1 MAINTQDLLSR
12 LQPVPKLDLSGFF
25 DDGNASMERQRL
37 KLMREQF
44 EETKRSNAE
53 QAELRRISEAGEM
66 TRARMQDER
75 QRAQQEAQAQAEL
88 VKQKRAA
95 HDDMFK
101 YRDVGDY
108 EGMEG
113 AANRLNELGGLAERT
128 GEDEHGLP
136 TWHVELDA
144 EKYKKEQAA
153 LEAQQAPGETNPYS
167 GDETLK
173 SSLSRLDALGYP
185 GTDRGT
191 LMPPAGIGSSDDLTP
206 EQMARVTGGGS
217 QQRAATDR
225 AVAQPPLEVEA
236 DMGPPAAPGSQPA
249 SPEVPDYTD
258 ATDPAAVL
266 RARVLAR
273 GQQEDYGPPAAPAG
287 AAADDASP
295 IKPEY
300 RQAPPQGL
308 DPLAALRPARLG
320 PVAPDQADIMGG
332 VPKNVIDTGAMNAQA
347 QRRLGPVMAS
357 IEASMPA
364 AYRDAAKSNN
374 AAAAAAG
381 LPVDKTIETAL
392 KLRAPADAAI
402 AREREHEFDLAK
414 EDAKALAARDK
425 PLTRKEEQELVQK
438 GNKRAEVTF
447 TKRKIQDSVATFA
460 IADEVERM
468 LTSGDPLG
476 QDRAVNLLGQLNA
489 QSKQQ
494 SDADANRLTG
504 LDRASL
510 VSKVEQYIHQL
521 TEGGFNDDVKK
532 SMLAFVGSMRER
544 NKKMAF
550 DWYSGTLRQAH
561 SNPDPLVGRGYSE
574 FAEGALSP
582 ELRAQYDK
590 ENPPEVEPDAE
601 PAAGAT
607 PASATVD
614 DGDGNDFEDA
624 VDEAAEAKGLD
635 PDKWRAVMG
644 PESKGDGNAKNPH
657 SSASGIIQ
665 MVDEVAREY
674 VNPRTGKKFAN
685 AAELRGLPREE
696 QAPIAAEYLH
706 NKGLTA
712 DSPQEDYDLA
722 VAAPAFVGKSAN
734 RDAVVYPKGSDKH
747 EANKPWQPKDG
758 GDITVGSILDFY
770 ARNREGD
777 GTAEKPANSKPA
789 AGGQG
794 AARKK
799 LLEGL

>member
-25 DDGNASMERQRL
+25 DDGETSMQRKQL
-37 KLMREQF
+37 KLAREQF
-44 EETKRSNAE
+44 EETKRRNAE
-53 QAELRRISEAGEM
+53 EAELRRVSEAGEM
-66 TRARMQDER
+66 TRAKMMDQR
-75 QRAQQEAQAQAEL
+75 QRAQQAAQAEAETL
-88 VKQKRAA
+88 KQRREA
-95 HDDMFK
+95 HDTMLK
-101 YRDVGDY
+101 YRDTGDY

-136 TWHVELDA
+136 TWHIELDA
-144 EKYKKEQAA
+144 EKYKREQAA
-153 LEAQQAPGETNPYS
+153 RDAQTAPGEVDNPENPYS
-167 GDETLK
+167 THPGDE
-173 SSLSRLDALGYP
+173 SLTASLGRLNPLGYDTLGTRGKADGGP
-185 GTDRGT
+185 G
-191 LMPPAGIGSSDDLTP
+191 ISSSDDMTP
-206 EQMARVTGGGS
+206 EQIARVTGGGS

-225 AVAQPPLEVEA
+225 AVAQAPLEVER
-236 DMGPPAAPGSQPA
+236 DIGPPAPGA
-249 SPEVPDYTD
+249 
-258 ATDPAAVL
+258 DPT
-266 RARVLAR
+266 
-273 GQQEDYGPPAAPAG
+273 EDT
-287 AAADDASP
+287 SP

-300 RQAPPQGL
+300 RQAPQGL

-320 PVAPDQADIMGG
+320 PVPPDQDDIMGG

-347 QRRLGPVMAS
+347 QRRLGPVMAN

-364 AYRDAAKSNN
+364 AYRDSTHAANQ
-374 AAAAAAG
+374 AAQDMA
-381 LPVDKTIETAL
+381 LPADKTLDASL

-402 AREREHEFDLAK
+402 AREREHEFDLEK
-414 EDAKALAARDK
+414 EDAKAKAARDK
-425 PLTRKEEQELVQK
+425 PLTRKEEQELVQR

-447 TKRKIQDSVATFA
+447 TKGKIQDSVATFA

-510 VSKVEQYIHQL
+510 VGKIDQYIHQL
-521 TEGGFNDDVKK
+521 TKGGFNEDVKK

-544 NKKMAF
+544 NKKMVF
-550 DWYSGTLRQAH
+550 DWYSGTLDQAH

-574 FAEGALSP
+574 FAEGVLSP
-582 ELRAQYDK
+582 ELRAAYDK
-590 ENPPEVEPDAE
+590 ENPPEEEPEEAS
-601 PAAGAT
+601 PGAT

-614 DGDGNDFEDA
+614 DGDGPDTEDDFDGALER
-624 VDEAAEAKGLD
+624 AAGDHGLD
-635 PDKWRAVMG
+635 PDKMRRVMG
-644 PESKGDGNAKNPH
+644 PESKGDGNAKNPG

-665 MVDEVAREY
+665 MIDSTARRY
-674 VNPRTGKKFAN
+674 TNPRTGKKFAN
-685 AAELRGLPREE
+685 AAELRELSAAE
-696 QAPIAAEYLH
+696 QAPIAAEYFA
-706 NKGLTA
+706 NSGVDE

-734 RDAVVYPKGSDKH
+734 RDAVVYPKGTADY

-770 ARNREGD
+770 ARNRKGD
-777 GTAEKPANSKPA
+777 APAEKPASSKPA
-789 AGGQG
+789 AGGQD